1 MHQCRYTW
9 RCRCIFVLEY
19 GGLHEYRRQKLTVL
33 GKIKSFFK
41 LPKAKAEQPKPATK
55 AAEKK
60 LPEAPKK

>member
-1 MHQCRYTW
+1 M
-9 RCRCIFVLEY
+9 
-19 GGLHEYRRQKLTVL
+19 TVL

-41 LPKAKAEQPKPATK
+41 LPKAKAEQPKPAAK